1 MFITS
6 SNVRFLCKE
15 PIIGLK
21 VFNGDTLRKR
31 LQVTFASQGHFNMF
45 CNKVSLWLGVPV
57 NSAYPLELQVADS
70 QTVAQPSQAPSQVVQ
85 RSAVSSQASQQPT
98 QTVESS
104 QLTSVCTQTMQVCTK
119 MLRGHSESGQAL
131 ESVREVESK
140 QEPDSQIQAPTLQI
154 QRIQAADCGGSA
166 SFDVGPHLRSNYRN
180 DYEQAAPAPQL
191 SNDNVHVK
199 TEPSDSFSQYDNA
212 YLSLLDQASAFEAT
226 NQTSVIDSTQS
237 FLGLEHNQKHYYAN
251 QSGCSVENGDS
262 GAGAALNEAPP
273 TISENDI
280 ARALGRDRKSRKR
293 SRKKLDRTQDPVEDA
308 LMQTVHN
315 IASLRTGSVLDLSD
329 EQLCLQIARRLKSKS
344 FKKLLRRVESVIVPS
359 FETE

>member
-1 MFITS
+1 
-6 SNVRFLCKE
+6 
-15 PIIGLK
+15 
-21 VFNGDTLRKR
+21 
-31 LQVTFASQGHFNMF
+31 MF

-57 NSAYPLELQVADS
+57 NSAYSLELQVADS
-70 QTVAQPSQAPSQVVQ
+70 QAVAQRSQIVSQVAQVAQPSQASSQVVQ
-85 RSAVSSQASQQPT
+85 RSAVSSQASRQPT

-104 QLTSVCTQTMQVCTK
+104 QLTPVCTQTMQVCTK

-140 QEPDSQIQAPTLQI
+140 QEPDTQIQAPALQI

-166 SFDVGPHLRSNYRN
+166 SFDVGPRLRSNYRN

-199 TEPSDSFSQYDNA
+199 TEPSDSFSHYENA

-237 FLGLEHNQKHYYAN
+237 FLGLEHNQMHYDAN
-251 QSGCSVENGDS
+251 QSGCSVENGAEKGDS

-273 TISENDI
+273 TITENDI
-280 ARALGRDRKSRKR
+280 ACALGRDRKSRKR
-293 SRKKLDRTQDPVEDA
+293 CREKLDRAQDPLEDA

-329 EQLCLQIARRLKSKS
+329 EQLCLQIARRLKSTS